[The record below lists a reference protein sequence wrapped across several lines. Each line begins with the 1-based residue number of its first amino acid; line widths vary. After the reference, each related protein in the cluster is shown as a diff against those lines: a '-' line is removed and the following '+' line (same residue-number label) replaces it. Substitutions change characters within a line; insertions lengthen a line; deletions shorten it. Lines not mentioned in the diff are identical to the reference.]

1 MASAQVWRR
10 TLALALSALA
20 LVVLAGA
27 GCEAPKP
34 PEAPGGPPPPG
45 NCCMRNAEPAE
56 RTCGPVEGCCR
67 GGLDRDEC
75 EAKKGLWFHSTEGCK
90 GAC

>member
-1 MASAQVWRR
+1 MASAQVLRR
-10 TLALALSALA
+10 TLAVVLSAVGL
-20 LVVLAGA
+20 LLLGGA

-67 GGLDRDEC
+67 SGLDRDAC
-75 EAKKGLWFHSTEGCK
+75 EAKRGLWFHSVEGCK

>member
-1 MASAQVWRR
+1 MRSAHLVRRGMAV
-10 TLALALSALA
+10 LVSALG
-20 LVVLAGA
+20 LVLLGAA

-56 RTCGPVEGCCR
+56 RTCGPAAGCCR
-67 GGLDRDEC
+67 SGLDRDEC
-75 EAKKGLWFHSTEGCK
+75 EAKRGLWFHSVEGCR